1 MKKKIIILTAF
12 IFLLTSCAPR
22 YVIKYDVPKS
32 QNNQTKIAKYKLGV
46 LLFNDERPKSETKG
60 SSENRFPDRSFEK
73 SIPENIQ
80 NLIVQHFQAKLGN
93 EGNVVSLKYC
103 SKEISEELLNEFNRN
118 GINLVLTGNI
128 QHYKVTMKDDF
139 FALRMVVA
147 CILGL
152 TFVGMVLFPFIFIG
166 NAQETVSIDFEKVTL
181 FDVNE
186 SKILYQSE
194 YKNEVQK
201 DFPLVGSTDEVI
213 EFFAESTKTV
223 IEKMYNELEK
233 SAEYEFPEQISA
245 EKTKKI
251 IKIKYN

>member
-1 MKKKIIILTAF
+1 
-12 IFLLTSCAPR
+12 
-22 YVIKYDVPKS
+22 
-32 QNNQTKIAKYKLGV
+32 
-46 LLFNDERPKSETKG
+46 
-60 SSENRFPDRSFEK
+60 
-73 SIPENIQ
+73 
-80 NLIVQHFQAKLGN
+80 
-93 EGNVVSLKYC
+93 
-103 SKEISEELLNEFNRN
+103 
-118 GINLVLTGNI
+118 
-128 QHYKVTMKDDF
+128 
-139 FALRMVVA
+139 
-147 CILGL
+147 LGL
-152 TFVGMVLFPFIFIG
+152 TFVVMVLFPFIFIG